1 MRAKISRGGHIQRI
15 PSLAQSLSQ
24 SFGHHS
30 SPTGCTISLDSG
42 IPVKIRY
49 LGMIRTIPWLLGI
62 KTNCLR
68 KHSIYIPT
76 PQWKGWDLWGVQKH
90 PQVFPDFPV
99 ILLNLHVD
107 AISVWSWRICQESPI
122 TCREMLISS
131 TQDVCLLTV
140 RCSWE
145 RCWPV
150 ALSGWDHLG
159 NITTNPLSFGPSEHL
174 SFSSDI
180 PWDHFNPTIPQSG
193 IRDNPS

>member
-1 MRAKISRGGHIQRI
+1 MYPFLAFHSATLHLQKSELWGLKYQGGHIQRI

-30 SPTGCTISLDSG
+30 SPTGCTVSLDGG

-99 ILLNLHVD
+99 IWLNLHVD
-107 AISVWSWRICQESPI
+107 AISVCDAGEFARSLPSHAEKCWFPAHRIFS
-122 TCREMLISS
+122 LWLS
-131 TQDVCLLTV
+131 DV
-140 RCSWE
+140 
-145 RCWPV
+145 P
-150 ALSGWDHLG
+150 G
-159 NITTNPLSFGPSEHL
+159 
-174 SFSSDI
+174 
-180 PWDHFNPTIPQSG
+180 
-193 IRDNPS
+193 RDAGL